1 MQTEAMKRMIAVRTT
16 LILDEPFWGTL
27 ALRLKLQEDPTCE
40 TAWVDGHTLGFNPTF
55 IQELPNHATAT
66 ALFAHEVAHCV
77 LGHPWRRDGRADD
90 KWNEACDRAINPM
103 LRDAKF
109 HLPEGCIFELD
120 PSHHGKSAEWIFNR
134 LPTSPTGTTG
144 APQPNGNG
152 KPEAGD
158 DDGTE
163 QPPSGG
169 SDGGNGNE
177 DGQGEGTPDANN
189 PPSFGGEVRDA
200 PATQDDDGDAPTE
213 DVWKQAV
220 QQAASLAQGQG
231 KLPGGLARLA
241 ERAAQARVDW
251 RSVLRR
257 FIQEV
262 AHSDYSWTQPNRR
275 YLAQGIYLPAL
286 YNREMGPLLVAIDTS
301 GSIDNTLLEQFGA
314 ELRAVVDELQP
325 RSVHVMYCD
334 TKIQYEE
341 TFDRHEPVELHPRGG
356 GGTDFRPVF
365 AALDG
370 LEEQPCCVVYLT
382 DLCGTFPPAEA
393 SAGLPVLWVTP
404 QRYAQTSVPFGEVV
418 TVEE

>member
-1 MQTEAMKRMIAVRTT
+1 MLTAAMKRMIAVRTT

-55 IQELPNHATAT
+55 IEELPNHATAT

-77 LGHPWRRDGRADD
+77 LGHPWRRGGRDAK

-109 HLPEGCIFELD
+109 HLPEGAIFELD
-120 PSHHGKSAEWIFNR
+120 ASHHGKSAEWIFNR
-134 LPTSPTGTTG
+134 LPTSPTGGTTG
-144 APQPNGNG
+144 SPQPNGNG
-152 KPEAGD
+152 KPEGD
-158 DDGTE
+158 DNGTE
-163 QPPSGG
+163 QQPGSGG
-169 SDGGNGNE
+169 DGDEN
-177 DGQGEGTPDANN
+177 GQGDDTPDAS
-189 PPSFGGEVRDA
+189 PPPFGGEVRDA
-200 PATQDDDGDAPTE
+200 PATPDDSDAPTE

-275 YLAQGIYLPAL
+275 YLAQGLYLPAL

-301 GSIDNTLLEQFGA
+301 GSVDKTLLEQFGA

-325 RSVHVMYCD
+325 RNVHVMYCD
-334 TKIQYEE
+334 TKIQHEE
-341 TFDRHEPVELHPRGG
+341 TFERHEPVELHPRGG

-365 AALDG
+365 EALDG
-370 LEEQPCCVVYLT
+370 LEEQPVCLVYLT
-382 DLCGTFPPAEA
+382 DLQGTFPPAD
-393 SAGLPVLWVTP
+393 AGAELPVLWVTP

-418 TVEE
+418 TAEE